1 MPALDELPDG
11 EADKLLAVAENAE
24 TKLRRA
30 SAEDASKLARQLMG
44 CYRGRDFID
53 AETFAAALAMTLSA
67 HPIEVARLVCDPL
80 VGIPSRLKFP
90 PSLAEVREEIE
101 VETAKLKRVG
111 RMVERAR
118 QWAPPEPPKA
128 VPEQCAETLAKL
140 QALSATLGANLTM
153 SERLKRERQA
163 LKAKIPAATDGEAA

>member
-1 MPALDELPDG
+1 MPALDEMPDG

-24 TKLRRA
+24 TKLRRP
-30 SAEDASKLARQLMG
+30 SAEDASRLARQLMG

-111 RMVERAR
+111 RMVRRAR
-118 QWAPPEPPKA
+118 EWVPPPTPPA
-128 VPEQCAETLAKL
+128 ALPAAHCEVMQAKWD
-140 QALSATLGANLTM
+140 
-153 SERLKRERQA
+153 A
-163 LKAKIPAATDGEAA
+163 LKGKVVSRARATRAEGEAA